1 MQGDKHA
8 TLTITFLAGNIDK
21 MTMFLKVAEGI
32 NVGPLVQRLSEMPH
46 LWEQITAR
54 QEAPGSPHKDT
65 EAIFLRW
72 CKGQDAASVFNDLEA
87 VDYSAARILMPQV
100 GQVLLALL
108 TMLGET
114 AELGRVMIVKLKPGG
129 VITRHMDEGKYADFY
144 DRFHVCLSSK
154 LGNSFFVGR
163 DVFEA
168 RPGEA
173 YWFNHKQ
180 EHEVHNFSD
189 ADRLHMIVDVAVPKF
204 RAMRGVYFQQ
214 ERSVDLW
221 PEITPLIAQHYEEI
235 AHHKDIPLDP
245 DVERYNAMDDAGL
258 LRCFTARDCGRLI
271 GYAIFICGPNL
282 HYKSTKIANQ
292 DVLFL
297 APEARNGTTAM
308 RFFDFFEKRLA
319 GEGWQLT
326 MQHEKIAHPA
336 LGRLAERRGYE
347 PMDRIWVKRLDK

>member
-21 MTMFLKVAEGI
+21 MTMFQKVAEGI
-32 NVGPLVQRLSEMPH
+32 NVGPLVAKLEESPE
-46 LWEQITAR
+46 LWGEITAR
-54 QEAPGSPHKDT
+54 QHAPGSPHGDT

-72 CKGQDAASVFNDLEA
+72 CADWTWQATFDDLRA
-87 VDYSAARILMPQV
+87 WDYPAARTLMPEA
-100 GQVLLALL
+100 GHVLTALL

-114 AELGRVMIVKLKPGG
+114 AELGRVMIVKLKAGG
-129 VITRHMDEGKYADFY
+129 HIRRHMDEGLYADFY
-144 DRFHVCLSSK
+144 DRFHVCLS
-154 LGNSFFVGR
+154 GECDFMVGHEVFVCR
-163 DVFEA
+163 S
-168 RPGEA
+168 GEA
-173 YWFNHKQ
+173 WWFNHKR
-180 EHEVHNFSD
+180 EHEVWNTS
-189 ADRLHMIVDVAVPKF
+189 ATEDRLHMIVDVAVPKF

-214 ERSVDLW
+214 ERSKDLW

-347 PMDRIWVKRLDK
+347 PMDRIWVKRLDR